1 MVVINKDTYIIYREK
16 LDNGQIV
23 HLEFS
28 KYTTLKR
35 TFYFVCLFINKRKK
49 GYIENEQT
57 GKCGLSGLIIAKNL
71 LINFINKLKDTKLRE
86 EKISIIIGYTN
97 SRRRD
102 VYERYLKEL
111 NFIDSKWDRHPCLR
125 YDI

>member
-49 GYIENEQT
+49 SYIENEQT

-102 VYERYLKEL
+102 VYKRYLKEL
-111 NFIDSKWDRHPCLR
+111 NFIGSKWDRHPCLR

>member
-71 LINFINKLKDTKLRE
+71 LIKGRKNIYNYRIYQF
-86 EKISIIIGYTN
+86 EKK
-97 SRRRD
+97 R
-102 VYERYLKEL
+102 
-111 NFIDSKWDRHPCLR
+111 CL
-125 YDI
+125 